1 MWPRMIASRT
11 DGGEKSNSVPQRS
24 EAKKKK
30 KKKQRMKEKGAEDVF
45 KISIRPRNCL
55 SFGEFSNQAN
65 ESVTQP

>member
-1 MWPRMIASRT
+1 MIASRT

-30 KKKQRMKEKGAEDVF
+30 KKQRMKEKGAEDVF
-45 KISIRPRNCL
+45 KISIRPGNCL

>member
-1 MWPRMIASRT
+1 MVRNRILCLRGP
-11 DGGEKSNSVPQRS
+11 KQ
-24 EAKKKK
+24 KKKR
-30 KKKQRMKEKGAEDVF
+30 KKQRMKEKGAEDVF

>member
-1 MWPRMIASRT
+1 MIASRT
-11 DGGEKSNSVPQRS
+11 DGSEKLNSVPQRS
-24 EAKKKK
+24 EAKKK